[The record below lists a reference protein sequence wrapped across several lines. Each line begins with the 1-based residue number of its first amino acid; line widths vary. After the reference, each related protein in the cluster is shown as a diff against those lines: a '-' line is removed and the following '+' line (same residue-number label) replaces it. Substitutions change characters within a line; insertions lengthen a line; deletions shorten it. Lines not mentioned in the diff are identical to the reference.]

1 MKKIIG
7 KIIEII
13 LLVAGILL
21 TVAIVI
27 AIPLKSYHE
36 YEDYLA
42 KLLEASKP
50 EPKPVLESISV
61 ELREGVRYFKNDLA
75 DPKPGDFVVTA
86 HYTLEGVPYSEVVEE
101 GKFSVVFP
109 SDFYSVGGEVTV
121 TYKKMTGVLN
131 VELIP
136 VMLESITVVKNPY
149 KVRYQTGTS
158 FDAEGMVLCAVYNDG
173 STKTIPAEK
182 YAVDTKELT
191 PADESVTI
199 SYTEGETTKTVAVSV
214 SVSDILNDG
223 AVVAMLLGD
232 DAVVQSGSKLANTN
246 MEISVIYES
255 GNRRRLTKEEY
266 TVSSGDTVAKL
277 GKAYNITVSYNENP
291 AISLTTGVIVRT
303 TVEEEDGIIVGG
315 KRSQEAEYAVVD
327 GVITYTGKSVA
338 FAGGFGGT
346 VLKGGEGSLTLTVDS
361 ASAVVGNITMRCGNS
376 YCCFVNGV
384 DKTDGYRMLPL
395 QINTILDLT
404 VNGKPVA
411 IPDSVVL
418 KGTDIN
424 KDYQPLYC
432 IYYEFTFENIAL
444 EAGTNTIKV
453 SFKPSTVNAMTC
465 WNESPSTLNIDY
477 VNFDTVGN
485 EIPDNFTIDQIE
497 LSSNYTVA
505 VGGKIS
511 DIKPPVVAIL
521 ANGSKVLVPSELFD
535 FTVSGG
541 QAGEVTT
548 KYGKY
553 TVTATLKSN
562 PTVKASTDVE
572 FVGIKILKA
581 SVEKEGDKVYY
592 VFSGDCYGYTA
603 EDLMFFNEAKMYDM
617 IVEFTDS
624 TITFKIDVT
633 LLPPGTAIYPH
644 LKVKGVNY
652 YNGGANNNGDIRGNG
667 LTFTNNQ
674 RITLGNQVYTIV
686 REYEMPVL
694 KITAAN

>member
-75 DPKPGDFVVTA
+75 APKPGDFVVTA

-303 TVEEEDGIIVGG
+303 TVEGEDGIIVGG